1 VLRGR
6 LPATRWLALAT
17 GLAWGG
23 AVAWV
28 QLGLTWELTRLT
40 GFFRPAKFLS
50 NYNFPLAHWA
60 QWALPGL
67 YLGRWQQID
76 NDLYWAGFGTTPQ
89 EACAYVGITALIL
102 ACLGW
107 FAIRRD
113 SPLAPWRWIAWL
125 AFVLATMPGW

>member
-67 YLGRWQQID
+67 YLGR
-76 NDLYWAGFGTTPQ
+76 
-89 EACAYVGITALIL
+89 
-102 ACLGW
+102 
-107 FAIRRD
+107 
-113 SPLAPWRWIAWL
+113 
-125 AFVLATMPGW
+125 